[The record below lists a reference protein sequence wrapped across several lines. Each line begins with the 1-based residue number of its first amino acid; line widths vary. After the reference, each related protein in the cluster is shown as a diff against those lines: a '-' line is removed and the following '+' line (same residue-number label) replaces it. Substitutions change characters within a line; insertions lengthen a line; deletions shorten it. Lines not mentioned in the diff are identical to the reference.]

1 VWWGTVIFCFVW
13 SVQQVLGFV
22 GVDWDACF
30 NFMWGWNGDGI
41 LFSEPEILEYK
52 LKVVYFFIGFY

>member
-1 VWWGTVIFCFVW
+1 
-13 SVQQVLGFV
+13 LGFV

>member
-1 VWWGTVIFCFVW
+1 
-13 SVQQVLGFV
+13 
-22 GVDWDACF
+22 
-30 NFMWGWNGDGI
+30 MWGWNGDGI